1 MLSSSDSSSSVGITA
16 SRFCSFFLMFM
27 KLEVLI
33 ELFISADSYE
43 SPPLIEQWG
52 LLSSTC
58 CFCLVNPA
66 FVLVAAGC
74 FNQQVSLAYIADIDT
89 PPLVVPVGVPGVWA
103 YSPTGT
109 SNNIEK

>member
-1 MLSSSDSSSSVGITA
+1 LHIRGLNVFSEQQHAFEFGQQFIRWITA
-16 SRFCSFFLMFM
+16 SRFCSFFFMFM

-33 ELFISADSYE
+33 ELFISADSDE
-43 SPPLIEQWG
+43 SAPFIEQWG

-66 FVLVAAGC
+66 FVFVAAGC

-89 PPLVVPVGVPGVWA
+89 PRL
-103 YSPTGT
+103 
-109 SNNIEK
+109 